1 MAKTKTIQKE
11 IPASPANCFEAELDL
26 AIASMCKEAPEF
38 TEALKDEL
46 DALKKRLVAAHHE
59 YIDKATDEMSK
70 KLNESNQVIDMMNND
85 INTLKT
91 TILRM
96 AVTQYG
102 D

>member
-1 MAKTKTIQKE
+1 MAKTKTTQKE
-11 IPASPANCFEAELDL
+11 IPVSPANCFEGEIDL
-26 AIASMCKEAPEF
+26 AIASMFKEAPEF

-46 DALKKRLVAAHHE
+46 DVLKKRLAAAHHE
-59 YIDKATDEMSK
+59 YVNKATDEMSK
-70 KLNESNQVIDMMNND
+70 RLNEANQINGMMEND

-102 D
+102 A